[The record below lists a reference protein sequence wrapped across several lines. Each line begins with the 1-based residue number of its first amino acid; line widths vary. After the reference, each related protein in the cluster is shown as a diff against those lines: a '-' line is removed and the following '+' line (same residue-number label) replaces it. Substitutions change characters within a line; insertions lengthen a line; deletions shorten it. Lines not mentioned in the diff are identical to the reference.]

1 MGKREASGPE
11 RRAIIAAAGM
21 RIIARDGLRALT
33 HRAVDSE
40 AGLAQ
45 GSSSYYV
52 PTRSALIELIV
63 RALAERSIA
72 EAEEAA
78 GSVRSSLGSA
88 SGLTVDGFA
97 GAIAGLV
104 ETFASRAVEMRTRY
118 ALLLELDT
126 SDPLHT
132 LLSSRSPV
140 QQQSVS
146 VVGEALAGLGV
157 EDASARA
164 AELLAL
170 AEALLAHRVVV
181 GDTSSPVT
189 PVVASYLRGVVRARE
204 QE

>member
-1 MGKREASGPE
+1 MKPN
-11 RRAIIAAAGM
+11 
-21 RIIARDGLRALT
+21 GLRALT

-97 GAIAGLV
+97 AAIAGLV

-118 ALLLELDT
+118 ALLLEMDT
-126 SDPLHT
+126 NDPLHA

-140 QQQSVS
+140 QQHSVS
-146 VVGEALAGLGV
+146 VVEEALAGLGV
-157 EDASARA
+157 QDASARA

-181 GDTSSPVT
+181 GDASSPVA